1 MLSNFLACCVDKKT
15 IKRRKH
21 QLFEGKEIASNG
33 CSGTIGLWENIYY
46 DQSINQLVVN
56 LKSLNQTALLQP
68 SEFTFD
74 EQYTEMAKPLC
85 NTLNDKDYT
94 AVI

>member
-1 MLSNFLACCVDKKT
+1 LAQKFRYLYFALKYETRRKRIGLMLSNFLACCVDKKT

-46 DQSINQLVVN
+46 D
-56 LKSLNQTALLQP
+56 
-68 SEFTFD
+68 
-74 EQYTEMAKPLC
+74 
-85 NTLNDKDYT
+85 
-94 AVI
+94 